1 MLMRTDPFQA
11 LERLTQQWSSPSRT
25 AVLPMDAYRDGDS
38 FVVQLDLPGVDPSSI
53 ELNVERDVLSVRA
66 ERKPAAGEDCQVLAA
81 ERPTGVFTRQV
92 FLGRALD
99 TDGIEASYDAG
110 VLTVQIPVAEQAKP
124 RKISVSAGAAD
135 GQKSIS
141 A

>member
-1 MLMRTDPFQA
+1 MLMRTDPFQV
-11 LERLTQQWSSPSRT
+11 LERLTQQWPSATR
-25 AVLPMDAYRDGDS
+25 AVMPMDAYRDGDS

-53 ELNVERDVLSVRA
+53 EVNVERDVLTVQA
-66 ERKPAAGEDCQVLAA
+66 ERKPTAGEGCQVIAA
-81 ERPTGVFTRQV
+81 ERPTGAFTRQL
-92 FLGRALD
+92 FLGKALD
-99 TDGIEASYDAG
+99 TDRIEASYDAG
-110 VLTVQIPVAEQAKP
+110 VLTVRIPVAEQAKP